1 MNDSSSPTPRSHF
14 KRRSR
19 WRSIASQMPRRWIDL
34 LFPPRCANCD
44 AELASAGESGRLCGA
59 CLSRLLSLASLR
71 CPYCGERKL
80 EQALI
85 SCASCGDR
93 PGEFERVWTLG
104 DYAQELRSIV
114 LRMKHPREAPL
125 TTAMGE
131 LLFGSIDASLTEW
144 RPDAVL
150 PVPMHWLRRA
160 MRGSNSAELLGE
172 TFSRR
177 LGVSNA
183 AACVVRRRHTQPQ
196 SGLSPSA
203 RFRNVRGAFRL
214 RKGVD
219 WSQSRVLL
227 VDDILTTGATCGEI
241 ARLVRRAG
249 AAAVAA
255 VVVARASGNEP
266 ANH

>member
-1 MNDSSSPTPRSHF
+1 
-14 KRRSR
+14 
-19 WRSIASQMPRRWIDL
+19 MPQRWIDL
-34 LFPPRCANCD
+34 LFPSRCANCD
-44 AELASAGESGRLCGA
+44 AEMAPADSGGLCQA
-59 CLSRLLSLASLR
+59 CRRRLLSLASLR

-80 EQALI
+80 AEALV
-85 SCASCGDR
+85 SCASCGSQ

-104 DYAQELRSIV
+104 DYADELRTIV
-114 LRMKHPREAPL
+114 LRMKQPREAPL
-125 TTAMGE
+125 TIALGE
-131 LLFGSIDASLTEW
+131 LLFASIGDSLAEW

-160 MRGSNSAELLGE
+160 LRGSNSAEWLGE
-172 TFSRR
+172 NLARR
-177 LGVSNA
+177 LGVPNA

-196 SGLSPSA
+196 SGLSPQA

-241 ARLVRRAG
+241 ARLLRATG
-249 AAAVAA
+249 AAAVAVA
-255 VVVARASGNEP
+255 VAVVARATGNEP
-266 ANH
+266 PNR

>member
-1 MNDSSSPTPRSHF
+1 ML
-14 KRRSR
+14 
-19 WRSIASQMPRRWIDL
+19 QMPRRWIDL

-44 AELASAGESGRLCGA
+44 AESPPADCGGLCDA
-59 CLSRLLSLASLR
+59 CRRRLLSFAAVR
-71 CPYCGERKL
+71 CPCCGARQPE
-80 EQALI
+80 EPFVN
-85 SCASCGDR
+85 CASCGGR

-114 LRMKHPREAPL
+114 LRMKRPHEAPL

-131 LLFGSIDASLTEW
+131 LLFGSIGASLADW

-160 MRGSNSAELLGE
+160 LRGSNSAELLGE
-172 TFSRR
+172 TLSRR
-177 LGVSNA
+177 LAVPNA

-196 SGLSPSA
+196 SGLSPQA
-203 RFRNVRGAFRL
+203 RFCNVRGAFRL

-219 WSQSRVLL
+219 WSEARVLL

-241 ARLVRRAG
+241 ARLLRRAG
-249 AAAVAA
+249 AAAAAA

-266 ANH
+266 PNR